1 MVKIN
6 HRIVDI
12 PIDSIVI
19 PPNRFTSRINLDW
32 LCRNIALSE
41 FVMPIVVKKSRDRK
55 QYILI
60 DGYNRLMCLRRMNV
74 TTVPAIIIDG
84 ESPEYIN
91 MLINY
96 VRGRK
101 CGWDTLVGI
110 NELLAEGIDTD
121 KIASLLGRSKGTIK
135 NYINA
140 YRQLLLKL
148 KPEEIELIK
157 ESCVNLKTLITCSH
171 EDNVMDCIL
180 RRVKPVQQENL
191 NARKVAME
199 LAKHIELAIKQGVDI
214 DLLKRKIIEAIN
226 EAIQLSLV
234 NRVGRNE
241 P

>member
-6 HRIVDI
+6 HRLVDI

-32 LCRNIALSE
+32 LCRNIAVSE

-60 DGYNRLMCLRRMNV
+60 DGYNRLMCLKRMNA
-74 TTVPAIIIDG
+74 TTVPAIIIDD
-84 ESPEYIN
+84 EHTEYIN

-96 VRGRK
+96 VRGKR
-101 CGWDTLVGI
+101 CGWDILVGI
-110 NELLAEGIDTD
+110 NELLSEGVDTE

-135 NYINA
+135 NYISA
-140 YRQLLLKL
+140 YRQLLLRL

-157 ESCVNLKTLITCSH
+157 ESCVNIKTLVMCSH

-180 RRVKPVQQENL
+180 KRVRPVEQQSI
-191 NARKVAME
+191 NARKIAME
-199 LAKHIELAIKQGVDI
+199 LSRHIELAIRQGVDI
-214 DLLKRKIIEAIN
+214 DLLRRKIIEAIN

-234 NRVGRNE
+234 NRGGRNE
-241 P
+241 

>member
-41 FVMPIVVKKSRDRK
+41 FVMPIVVKKSKDRK

-60 DGYNRLMCLRRMNV
+60 DGYNRLICLKKLNA
-74 TTVPAIIIDG
+74 TTVPAIIVND
-84 ESPEYIN
+84 EHVEYLN

-96 VRGRK
+96 VRGKR

-157 ESCVNLKTLITCSH
+157 ESCVNLKTLIMCSH
-171 EDNVMDCIL
+171 EDNVMDCVM
-180 RRVKPVQQENL
+180 RRVKPIEQQNL
-191 NARKVAME
+191 NAKKIAME
-199 LAKHIELAIKQGVDI
+199 LTKHIELAIKQGVDI
-214 DLLKRKIIEAIN
+214 ELLKRKIIEAIN
-226 EAIQLSLV
+226 EAVQLSMVSKV
-234 NRVGRNE
+234 NKNE
-241 P
+241 S